1 MAITYPI
8 DFLPDFPGWSTKFE
22 PMFRQEQSRT
32 AGGVTYVKDLGSPL
46 WQGAWS
52 SRSLRPNELDYWRAR
67 LDALENGLQTF
78 KGYPL
83 SRCYPIAYPKPAYD
97 ALGVGSVTLGSIG
110 TNRKSGTLVGLPA
123 GYMLS
128 IGDLI
133 EVAGSGLHRVMQAV
147 TASGAGITPVFE
159 VRPHF
164 WPGASAPAAVTLV
177 RPSCPMRIVPSSIN
191 SDADPSTGR
200 GSISFQAIEAR

>member
-52 SRSLRPNELDYWRAR
+52 SRSLRPNELDTWRAR
-67 LDALENGLQTF
+67 IDALENGLQTF

-83 SRCYPIAYPKPAYD
+83 SRCYPIAYPKAAYD

-133 EVAGSGLHRVMQAV
+133 EVADSGLHRVMEAV

-164 WPGASAPAAVTLV
+164 WPGASAPATVTLV
-177 RPSCPMRIVPSSIN
+177 RPSCPMRIVPGSIN